1 MCIYIGIMEEK
12 IDEFRLNSRQNQTP
26 PFIQNAQKKT
36 RQSWIFSLVRS
47 FFGRSDRVG
56 AANSLEPALALP
68 SRMVVSPPWLGQ
80 GADTPCFVGKNFEK
94 TPHRGVFLRFL
105 LVPNGNGGGLWGVDG
120 GFMGLFGEK
129 SKGSLFILCS
139 VLPCEIILSARYL
152 HVG

>member
-1 MCIYIGIMEEK
+1 MEEK

-94 TPHRGVFLRFL
+94 TPHRGVFSSFSLGPEWEWR
-105 LVPNGNGGGLWGVDG
+105 GI
-120 GFMGLFGEK
+120 MG
-129 SKGSLFILCS
+129 
-139 VLPCEIILSARYL
+139 R
-152 HVG
+152 